1 MELVFAFIQNRTNL
15 KITVY
20 CRVEQVTVE
29 NTVCDWNTDG
39 VHRSARCLDMVR
51 VQVDV
56 QKLLP
61 TIGDCPIKPLH
72 QANTHEHHCC
82 KHGCVLVFST
92 GTISLD
98 SGIGR

>member
-39 VHRSARCLDMVR
+39 VLLSAWCLDMVR
-51 VQVDV
+51 VLVDV
-56 QKLLP
+56 YKLLS
-61 TIGDCPIKPLH
+61 TIGDCPIK
-72 QANTHEHHCC
+72 T
-82 KHGCVLVFST
+82 
-92 GTISLD
+92 
-98 SGIGR
+98 